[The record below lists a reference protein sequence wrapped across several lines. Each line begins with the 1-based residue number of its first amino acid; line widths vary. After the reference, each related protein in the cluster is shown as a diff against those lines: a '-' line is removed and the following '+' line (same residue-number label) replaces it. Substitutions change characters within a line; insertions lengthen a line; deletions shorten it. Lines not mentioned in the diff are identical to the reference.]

1 MQHRRKHGHE
11 TMDSITEFREFYDRQ
26 VKRVYRLAMVMMGN
40 ISDAEDVTQTVFL
53 KAWEKKPDFRDADHE
68 IAWILTT
75 TRNQCKDIHKSF
87 YRRKRADLENA
98 PEPQVTLETQMDSE
112 IWEALQSLAEKY
124 RMVLYLYYYE
134 GYSVRELSVILR
146 RRESTLQTQL
156 ATGRKQMKSLLESKG
171 EC

>member
-1 MQHRRKHGHE
+1 MGTKQW
-11 TMDSITEFREFYDRQ
+11 TSITEFREFYDRQ
-26 VKRVYRLAMVMMGN
+26 VKRVYRLAMVLMGN
-40 ISDAEDVTQTVFL
+40 VSDAEDVTQTVFL
-53 KAWEKKPDFRDADHE
+53 KVWEKKPDFRDADHE
-68 IAWILTT
+68 IAWVLTT

-112 IWEALQSLAEKY
+112 IWETLQSLAEKY

-134 GYSVRELSVILR
+134 GYSVRELSVILG

-156 ATGRKQMKSLLESKG
+156 ATGRKQIKSLLESKG

>member
-1 MQHRRKHGHE
+1 
-11 TMDSITEFREFYDRQ
+11 MDTKQWTSITEFREFYDRQ
-26 VKRVYRLAMVMMGN
+26 VKRVYRLAMVLMGN

-53 KAWEKKPDFRDADHE
+53 KAWEKKPDFRDSDHE

-98 PEPQVTLETQMDSE
+98 PEPQVTLETQMDNE

-134 GYSVRELSVILR
+134 GYSVRELSVILG

-156 ATGRKQMKSLLESKG
+156 ATGRKQIKSLLESKG

>member
-1 MQHRRKHGHE
+1 MGTKQW
-11 TMDSITEFREFYDRQ
+11 TSITEFREFYDRQ
-26 VKRVYRLAMVMMGN
+26 VKRVYQLAMVMMGN

-98 PEPQVTLETQMDSE
+98 PEPQVTLETQIDSE

>member
-1 MQHRRKHGHE
+1 MGTKQW
-11 TMDSITEFREFYDRQ
+11 TSITEFREFYDRQ

-40 ISDAEDVTQTVFL
+40 ISDAEEVTQTVFL

>member
-1 MQHRRKHGHE
+1 MGTKQW
-11 TMDSITEFREFYDRQ
+11 TSITEFREFYDRQ
-26 VKRVYRLAMVMMGN
+26 VKRVYRLAMVLMGN

-98 PEPQVTLETQMDSE
+98 PEPQVTLESQMDSE

>member
-1 MQHRRKHGHE
+1 MGTKQW
-11 TMDSITEFREFYDRQ
+11 TSIKEFREFYDRQ
-26 VKRVYRLAMVMMGN
+26 VKRVYRLAMVLMGN

-53 KAWEKKPDFRDADHE
+53 KAWEKKPDFRDSDHE

-112 IWEALQSLAEKY
+112 IWEALQSPTEKY

-134 GYSVRELSVILR
+134 GYSVR
-146 RRESTLQTQL
+146 
-156 ATGRKQMKSLLESKG
+156 
-171 EC
+171 

>member
-1 MQHRRKHGHE
+1 MGTKQW
-11 TMDSITEFREFYDRQ
+11 TSITQFREFYDRQ

-53 KAWEKKPDFRDADHE
+53 KAWEKKPDFRDVDHE

>member
-1 MQHRRKHGHE
+1 MGTKQW
-11 TMDSITEFREFYDRQ
+11 TSITEFREFYDRQ

-40 ISDAEDVTQTVFL
+40 ISDAEDVTQMVFL

>member
-1 MQHRRKHGHE
+1 MGTKQW
-11 TMDSITEFREFYDRQ
+11 TSITEFREFYDRQ
-26 VKRVYRLAMVMMGN
+26 VKRVYRLAMVLMGN

-134 GYSVRELSVILR
+134 GYSVRELSVILS

>member
-1 MQHRRKHGHE
+1 MQHRRKQW
-11 TMDSITEFREFYDRQ
+11 TSITEFREFYDRQ
-26 VKRVYRLAMVMMGN
+26 VKRVYRLAMVLMGN

>member
-1 MQHRRKHGHE
+1 MGTKQW
-11 TMDSITEFREFYDRQ
+11 TSITEFREFYDRQ
-26 VKRVYRLAMVMMGN
+26 VKRVYRLAMVLMGN

-156 ATGRKQMKSLLESKG
+156 ATGRKQMKFLLESKG

>member
-1 MQHRRKHGHE
+1 
-11 TMDSITEFREFYDRQ
+11 MDTKQWTSITEFREFYDRQ
-26 VKRVYRLAMVMMGN
+26 VKRVYRLAMVLMGN

-53 KAWEKKPDFRDADHE
+53 KAWEKKPDFRDSDHE

-87 YRRKRADLENA
+87 YRRKRTDLENA

-112 IWEALQSLAEKY
+112 IWEALQSLTEKY

-134 GYSVRELSVILR
+134 GYSVRELSVILG

-156 ATGRKQMKSLLESKG
+156 ATGRKQMKSLLELKG

>member
-1 MQHRRKHGHE
+1 MGTKQW
-11 TMDSITEFREFYDRQ
+11 TSITEFREFYDRQ
-26 VKRVYRLAMVMMGN
+26 VKRVYQLAMVMMGN

-75 TRNQCKDIHKSF
+75 TRNQCKDIHKSY

>member
-1 MQHRRKHGHE
+1 MGTKQW
-11 TMDSITEFREFYDRQ
+11 TSITEFREFYDRQ
-26 VKRVYRLAMVMMGN
+26 VKRVYRLAMVLMGN
-40 ISDAEDVTQTVFL
+40 ISEAEDVTQTVFL

>member
-1 MQHRRKHGHE
+1 MGTKQW
-11 TMDSITEFREFYDRQ
+11 TSITEFLEFYDRQ

>member
-1 MQHRRKHGHE
+1 MGTKQW
-11 TMDSITEFREFYDRQ
+11 TSITEFREFYDRQ
-26 VKRVYRLAMVMMGN
+26 VKRVYRLAMVLMGN

-146 RRESTLQTQL
+146 RRVSTLQTQL

>member
-1 MQHRRKHGHE
+1 MGTKQW
-11 TMDSITEFREFYDRQ
+11 TSITQFREFYDRQ

>member
-1 MQHRRKHGHE
+1 
-11 TMDSITEFREFYDRQ
+11 MDTKQWTSITEFREFYDRQ
-26 VKRVYRLAMVMMGN
+26 VKRVYRLAMVLMGN

-53 KAWEKKPDFRDADHE
+53 KAWEKKPDFRDSDHE

-87 YRRKRADLENA
+87 YRRKRTDLENA

-112 IWEALQSLAEKY
+112 IWEALQSLTEKY

-134 GYSVRELSVILR
+134 GYSVRELSVILG

-156 ATGRKQMKSLLESKG
+156 ATGRKQIKSLLESKG

>member
-1 MQHRRKHGHE
+1 MGTKQW
-11 TMDSITEFREFYDRQ
+11 TSITEFREFYDRQ
-26 VKRVYRLAMVMMGN
+26 VKRVYRLAMVLMGN

-53 KAWEKKPDFRDADHE
+53 KAGEKKPDFRDADHE

>member
-1 MQHRRKHGHE
+1 MGTKQW
-11 TMDSITEFREFYDRQ
+11 TSITEFRKFYDRQ

>member
-1 MQHRRKHGHE
+1 MGTKQW
-11 TMDSITEFREFYDRQ
+11 TSIKEFREFYDRQ
-26 VKRVYRLAMVMMGN
+26 VKRVYRLAMVLMGN

>member
-1 MQHRRKHGHE
+1 MGTKQW
-11 TMDSITEFREFYDRQ
+11 TSIKEFREFYDRQ
-26 VKRVYRLAMVMMGN
+26 VKRVYRLAMVLMGN

-87 YRRKRADLENA
+87 YRRKRTDLENA

>member
-1 MQHRRKHGHE
+1 MGTKQW
-11 TMDSITEFREFYDRQ
+11 TSITQFREFYDRQ
-26 VKRVYRLAMVMMGN
+26 VKRVYRLAMVLMGN

-134 GYSVRELSVILR
+134 GYSVRELSVILS

-156 ATGRKQMKSLLESKG
+156 ATGRKQMKS
-171 EC
+171 

>member
-1 MQHRRKHGHE
+1 MGTKQW
-11 TMDSITEFREFYDRQ
+11 TSITEFREFYDRQ
-26 VKRVYRLAMVMMGN
+26 VKRVYRLAMVLMGN

-112 IWEALQSLAEKY
+112 IWESLQSLAEKY

>member
-1 MQHRRKHGHE
+1 MGTKQW
-11 TMDSITEFREFYDRQ
+11 TSITEFREFYDRQ

-75 TRNQCKDIHKSF
+75 TRNQCKDIHKSL

-98 PEPQVTLETQMDSE
+98 PEPQVTLEPQMDSE

>member
-1 MQHRRKHGHE
+1 MGTKQW
-11 TMDSITEFREFYDRQ
+11 TSITEFREFYDRQ

-40 ISDAEDVTQTVFL
+40 ISDAEDVTQMVFL

-112 IWEALQSLAEKY
+112 IWEALQSLTEKY

-134 GYSVRELSVILR
+134 GYSVRELSVIFG

>member
-1 MQHRRKHGHE
+1 MGTKQW
-11 TMDSITEFREFYDRQ
+11 TSITEFREFYDRQ

-98 PEPQVTLETQMDSE
+98 PAPQVTLETQMDSE
-112 IWEALQSLAEKY
+112 IWEALQSLTEKY

-156 ATGRKQMKSLLESKG
+156 ATGRKQMKSLLELKG

>member
-1 MQHRRKHGHE
+1 
-11 TMDSITEFREFYDRQ
+11 MDTKQWTSITEFREFYDRQ
-26 VKRVYRLAMVMMGN
+26 VKRVYRLAMVLMGN

-53 KAWEKKPDFRDADHE
+53 KAWEKKPDFRDSDHE

-112 IWEALQSLAEKY
+112 IWEALQSLTEKY

-134 GYSVRELSVILR
+134 GYSVRELSVILG

>member
-1 MQHRRKHGHE
+1 MGTKQW
-11 TMDSITEFREFYDRQ
+11 TSITELREFYDRQ
-26 VKRVYRLAMVMMGN
+26 VKRVYQLAMVMMGN

>member
-1 MQHRRKHGHE
+1 MGTKQW
-11 TMDSITEFREFYDRQ
+11 TSITEFREFYDRQ
-26 VKRVYRLAMVMMGN
+26 VKRVYRLAMVLMGN

-53 KAWEKKPDFRDADHE
+53 KAWEKKPDFRDSDHE

-87 YRRKRADLENA
+87 YRRKRTDLENA

-112 IWEALQSLAEKY
+112 IWEALQSLTEKY

-134 GYSVRELSVILR
+134 GYSVRELSVILG

>member
-1 MQHRRKHGHE
+1 MGTKQW
-11 TMDSITEFREFYDRQ
+11 TSITEFREFYDRQ

-134 GYSVRELSVILR
+134 GYSVRELSVILS

>member
-1 MQHRRKHGHE
+1 MGTKQW
-11 TMDSITEFREFYDRQ
+11 TSITEFREFYDRQ
-26 VKRVYRLAMVMMGN
+26 VKRVYRLAMVLMGN

-75 TRNQCKDIHKSF
+75 MRNQCKDIHKSF

>member
-1 MQHRRKHGHE
+1 MGTKQW
-11 TMDSITEFREFYDRQ
+11 TSITEFREFYDRQ
-26 VKRVYRLAMVMMGN
+26 VKRVYRLAMVLMGN

-87 YRRKRADLENA
+87 YRRKRDDLENA

-156 ATGRKQMKSLLESKG
+156 ATGRKQIKSLLESKG

>member
-1 MQHRRKHGHE
+1 
-11 TMDSITEFREFYDRQ
+11 MDTKQWTSITEFREFYDRQ
-26 VKRVYRLAMVMMGN
+26 VKRVYRLAMVLMGN

-53 KAWEKKPDFRDADHE
+53 KAWEKKPDFRDSDHE

-87 YRRKRADLENA
+87 YRRKRTDLENA
-98 PEPQVTLETQMDSE
+98 PEPQVILETQMDSE
-112 IWEALQSLAEKY
+112 IWEALQSLTEKY

-134 GYSVRELSVILR
+134 GYSVRELSVILG

-156 ATGRKQMKSLLESKG
+156 ATGRKQIKSLLESKG

>member
-1 MQHRRKHGHE
+1 MGTKQW
-11 TMDSITEFREFYDRQ
+11 TSITEFREFYDRQ
-26 VKRVYRLAMVMMGN
+26 VKRVYRLAMGLMGN

>member
-1 MQHRRKHGHE
+1 
-11 TMDSITEFREFYDRQ
+11 MDTKQWTSIKEFREFYDRQ
-26 VKRVYRLAMVMMGN
+26 VKRVYRLAMVLMGN

-53 KAWEKKPDFRDADHE
+53 KAWEKKPDFRDSDHE

-87 YRRKRADLENA
+87 YRRKRTDLENA

-112 IWEALQSLAEKY
+112 IWEALQSLTEKY

-134 GYSVRELSVILR
+134 GYSVRELSVILG

-156 ATGRKQMKSLLESKG
+156 ATGRKQMKSLLELKG

>member
-1 MQHRRKHGHE
+1 MGTKQW
-11 TMDSITEFREFYDRQ
+11 TSITEFREFYDRQ
-26 VKRVYRLAMVMMGN
+26 VKRVYRLAMVLMGN
-40 ISDAEDVTQTVFL
+40 ISDAEDVKHTVFL

>member
-1 MQHRRKHGHE
+1 MGTKQW
-11 TMDSITEFREFYDRQ
+11 TSITEFREFYDRQ
-26 VKRVYRLAMVMMGN
+26 VKRVYRLAMVMLGN

-68 IAWILTT
+68 IAWVLTT

>member
-1 MQHRRKHGHE
+1 MGTKQW
-11 TMDSITEFREFYDRQ
+11 TSITEFREFYDRQ

-156 ATGRKQMKSLLESKG
+156 ATGRKQMKSLLELKG

>member
-1 MQHRRKHGHE
+1 
-11 TMDSITEFREFYDRQ
+11 MDTKQWTSITEFREFYDRQ
-26 VKRVYRLAMVMMGN
+26 VKRVYRLAMVLMGN

-53 KAWEKKPDFRDADHE
+53 KAWEKKPDFRDSDHE

-87 YRRKRADLENA
+87 YRRKRTDLENA
-98 PEPQVTLETQMDSE
+98 PEPQVTLEPQMDSE
-112 IWEALQSLAEKY
+112 IWEALQSLTEKY

-134 GYSVRELSVILR
+134 GYSVRELSVILG

-156 ATGRKQMKSLLESKG
+156 ATGRKQIKSLLESKG